1 MRGPIATYVGGLLM
15 LYTLFS
21 TDLQA
26 AEFPPKNA
34 VPISAPLY
42 LDKRRMGMAQMLVMP
57 DPQLSYVQATPLL
70 AILNG
75 LVQEERLKEMESATT
90 QGFFALQDAAKVGI
104 DLRFDEALVAV
115 IITIP
120 SENKKQQSLKA
131 RGVFDTSNKTITPP
145 SPFSAYLNIFGS
157 QDYVEA
163 GLASKDLGRQPF
175 RMSTDGALNMRGW
188 AL

>member
-26 AEFPPKNA
+26 AEFPPKGA

-70 AILNG
+70 TILNG
-75 LVQEERLKEMESATT
+75 LVQEERLKEMESTTT

-104 DLRFDEALVAV
+104 DCASMRRWSPSSSPSRRKTRSNNLSRHAV
-115 IITIP
+115 SSILPT
-120 SENKKQQSLKA
+120 
-131 RGVFDTSNKTITPP
+131 
-145 SPFSAYLNIFGS
+145 
-157 QDYVEA
+157 
-163 GLASKDLGRQPF
+163 
-175 RMSTDGALNMRGW
+175 
-188 AL
+188 